1 MNQRAALFAV
11 LFCGFATFTNLFTQ
25 RYTNTIFFAVATLM
39 FCASW
44 FICQEKPRSP
54 RQYPYRVQNKTV
66 KIIPRDQWES
76 PEIFDWER
84 EEC

>member
-1 MNQRAALFAV
+1 MKQRTALFAV
-11 LFCGFATFTNLFTQ
+11 LFCGFATFSNLVTQ
-25 RYTNTIFFAVATLM
+25 RYTNTIIFAVATLM

-44 FICQEKPRSP
+44 FICQEKPVSP
-54 RQYPYRVQNKTV
+54 RQYPYEVQNNTV

-76 PEIFDWER
+76 PQIFDWEK